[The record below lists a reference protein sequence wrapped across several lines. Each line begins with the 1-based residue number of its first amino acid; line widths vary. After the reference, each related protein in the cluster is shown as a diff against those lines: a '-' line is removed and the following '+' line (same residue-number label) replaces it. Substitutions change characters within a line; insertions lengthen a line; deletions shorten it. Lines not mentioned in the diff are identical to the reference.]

1 MNTIKNIANEFKSFA
16 MRGNVIDLAV
26 GVIVGGAFGKITTSL
41 VTDIFNPILGLIVGK
56 IDFANLFFALDFK
69 NYPTLEAA
77 KAAGVTT
84 INYGLFIN
92 AVIDF
97 VLVSFAVFIMIR
109 EINKLKRHEDQKGTT
124 ADPDTKK
131 CPFCVSTISV
141 CATKCPQCTSELPP
155 DPKEEKQSKEN
166 KDK

>member
-1 MNTIKNIANEFKSFA
+1 MDTLKNIVGEFKAFA

-41 VTDIFNPILGLIVGK
+41 VTDIFNPILGIIVGK

-69 NYPTLEAA
+69 SYPTVEAA

-97 VLVSFAVFIMIR
+97 LLVSFAVFIMIR
-109 EINKLKRHEDQKGTT
+109 EINKLKRREDQKGTT
-124 ADPDTKK
+124 EDPDTKK
-131 CPFCVSTISV
+131 CPYCVSTVSV
-141 CATKCPQCTSELPP
+141 CATKCPFCTSELPQ
-155 DPKEEKQSKEN
+155 DPKEEKQDKLN
-166 KDK
+166 K